1 MSTRT
6 NLTGKLGSWSA
17 EHPWR
22 AIGIWLLLIVV
33 AVFAG
38 KAVGTSKLSMSA
50 GGNGQ
55 SGQASA
61 VVNHAFPQHATEQV
75 LLQSKNLTTSSPAF
89 ASAVAD
95 VVKRAETTG
104 QVTNVRSPYA
114 PGAVGQISH
123 NGHSALVQFDVKGDM
138 DNSAKRVAP
147 VLTAVVDA
155 GRDHPGISI
164 HEAGMA
170 SLQKAFNDTLMKD
183 FKKAETLSVPITL
196 IVLLFV
202 FGALVA
208 ALLPLALSLTAVFG
222 AMGLLAFASHLNP
235 VDQTAGS
242 VLLLVGMA
250 VGVDYSLFYVKRER
264 EERAKGADR
273 KAAVRAAAATSG
285 HSVLVSGITVMIAM
299 AGMFLAG
306 DKVFAGIAWG
316 TILVV
321 ALAIVGSL
329 TVLPALLSLLGDKV
343 NKGRVPFV
351 SRLQRPERTNGAW
364 GWVLDKVLRRPVASV
379 VLAGGILLVLATP
392 VLHMHTAAIQPQS
405 DMSQSMP
412 VIKTYNEIQATFP
425 GGPVPAMVVVQA
437 HDVATPAIR
446 SGIAHLEH
454 SALASGQMNEPIL
467 TEVSADRSVEV
478 VSIPLAGS
486 GEDAAS
492 NRALQTLRDRVV
504 PTTIGRVPG
513 TSTVVGG
520 LTAANADWNHALHRA
535 IPIVFGFVLVLA
547 FGLLLVSFRSVV
559 IAAKA
564 IVLNLLSV
572 AAAYGVLVW
581 VFQDGHGQG
590 LLHFHSAHAI
600 TSWLPLFMFVL
611 LFGLSMDYHVFILSR
626 IRENHLAG
634 QSTDRAVSNGIK
646 STAATVT
653 AAATVMVM
661 VFLIFA
667 SLSSVSMKET
677 GIGLAVAVLLDATI
691 VRVVLLPAS
700 MKLLG
705 EWNWYMPSWLEWIP
719 RFGAKPAVTPVAQPV
734 DHPQIPRVRPAV
746 VESAEAAA

>member
-95 VVKRAETTG
+95 VVKRA
-104 QVTNVRSPYA
+104 VTNVRSPYA

-147 VLTAVVDA
+147 VLTAVADA

-316 TILVV
+316 TI
-321 ALAIVGSL
+321 
-329 TVLPALLSLLGDKV
+329 
-343 NKGRVPFV
+343 
-351 SRLQRPERTNGAW
+351 
-364 GWVLDKVLRRPVASV
+364 
-379 VLAGGILLVLATP
+379 
-392 VLHMHTAAIQPQS
+392 
-405 DMSQSMP
+405 
-412 VIKTYNEIQATFP
+412 
-425 GGPVPAMVVVQA
+425 
-437 HDVATPAIR
+437 
-446 SGIAHLEH
+446 
-454 SALASGQMNEPIL
+454 
-467 TEVSADRSVEV
+467 
-478 VSIPLAGS
+478 
-486 GEDAAS
+486 
-492 NRALQTLRDRVV
+492 
-504 PTTIGRVPG
+504 
-513 TSTVVGG
+513 
-520 LTAANADWNHALHRA
+520 
-535 IPIVFGFVLVLA
+535 
-547 FGLLLVSFRSVV
+547 
-559 IAAKA
+559 
-564 IVLNLLSV
+564 
-572 AAAYGVLVW
+572 
-581 VFQDGHGQG
+581 
-590 LLHFHSAHAI
+590 
-600 TSWLPLFMFVL
+600 
-611 LFGLSMDYHVFILSR
+611 
-626 IRENHLAG
+626 
-634 QSTDRAVSNGIK
+634 
-646 STAATVT
+646 
-653 AAATVMVM
+653 
-661 VFLIFA
+661 
-667 SLSSVSMKET
+667 
-677 GIGLAVAVLLDATI
+677 
-691 VRVVLLPAS
+691 
-700 MKLLG
+700 
-705 EWNWYMPSWLEWIP
+705 
-719 RFGAKPAVTPVAQPV
+719 
-734 DHPQIPRVRPAV
+734 
-746 VESAEAAA
+746 

>member
-22 AIGIWLLLIVV
+22 AIGLWLLLIVV

-38 KAVGTSKLSMSA
+38 KAIGTSKLDMSA

-55 SGQASA
+55 SGKAAA
-61 VVNHAFPQHATEQV
+61 VVSKAFPQHATEQV
-75 LLQSKNLTTSSPAF
+75 LLQSRSLTTSSPAF

-95 VVKRAETTG
+95 VVKKAEATG
-104 QVTNVRSPYA
+104 QVTDVRSPYA
-114 PGAVGQISH
+114 PGAVGQISR

-138 DNSAKRVAP
+138 NNSAKRVAP
-147 VLTAVVDA
+147 VLTAVAAA

-170 SLQKAFNDTLMKD
+170 SLQKTFNDTLMKD
-183 FKKAETLSVPITL
+183 FKKAETLSIPITL

-299 AGMFLAG
+299 AGLFLAG

-343 NKGRVPFV
+343 NKGRIPFM

-364 GWVLDKVLRRPVASV
+364 GWMLDKVLRRPVAAVILS
-379 VLAGGILLVLATP
+379 GGILLVLATP

-405 DMSQSMP
+405 DMSQSLP

-437 HDVATPAIR
+437 HDVTTPAVR
-446 SGIAHLEH
+446 SGISNLEH
-454 SALASGQMNEPIL
+454 AALASGQMHEPIL
-467 TEVSADRSVEV
+467 SQVSTNRTVEV
-478 VSIPLAGS
+478 VSIPLAGTS
-486 GEDAAS
+486 EDAAS
-492 NRALQTLRDRVV
+492 NQALHTLRDRVV

-513 TSTVVGG
+513 TATFVGG
-520 LTAANADWNHALHRA
+520 LTAANADWNNSLHRA

-572 AAAYGVLVW
+572 GAAYGVLVW

-646 STAATVT
+646 STASTVT
-653 AAATVMVM
+653 AAAAVMVM
-661 VFLIFA
+661 VFLVFA

-677 GIGLAVAVLLDATI
+677 GIGLATAVLIDATI

-719 RFGAKPAVTPVAQPV
+719 RFGAKPTATPAAEPI
-734 DHPQIPRVRPAV
+734 DRPQIPRVRPAV
-746 VESAEAAA
+746 AEPAEAAA